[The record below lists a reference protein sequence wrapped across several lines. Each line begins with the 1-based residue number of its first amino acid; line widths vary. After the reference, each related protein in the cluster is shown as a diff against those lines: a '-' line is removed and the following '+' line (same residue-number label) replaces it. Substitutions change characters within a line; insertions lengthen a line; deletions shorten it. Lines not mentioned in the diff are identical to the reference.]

1 MGDLT
6 SFMQNLFGGGGGGA
20 TTVPATPG
28 MAGTSIGATA
38 APNNFNSA
46 SATGA
51 LGTGMSGLQLG
62 QLGLGTVNG
71 LLNGYLGFQN
81 LGMAKKQADQAQS
94 NWDKQWSANV
104 KGTNAALTD
113 RQRARVA
120 SNPNAYESVDSY
132 MKKYGIS

>member
-6 SFMQNLFGGGGGGA
+6 SFIQNLFGGGTQANGQSVP
-20 TTVPATPG
+20 TVPTLQE
-28 MAGTSIGATA
+28 MQT
-38 APNNFNSA
+38 
-46 SATGA
+46 
-51 LGTGMSGLQLG
+51 GTGQAVSGLPGTLTNSLSGFQIG
-62 QLGLGTVNG
+62 QLGLGAANG

-81 LGMAKKQADQAQS
+81 LSLAKNQARQAQQ

-104 KGTNAALTD
+104 KNTNAALSD
-113 RQRARVA
+113 RQAARVA